1 MQFQESRYK
10 MAIDIILICYCNLP
24 EEAMPCILHYRVVN
38 TYISHTKKKKNATSF
53 CRQTSNWHYA
63 RAFITATKL
72 VQCFRHQVPAHTLP
86 AL

>member
-38 TYISHTKKKKNATSF
+38 TYISHTKKKKMQLHSVVKP
-53 CRQTSNWHYA
+53 QIG
-63 RAFITATKL
+63 ITHVL
-72 VQCFRHQVPAHTLP
+72 L
-86 AL
+86 

>member
-38 TYISHTKKKKNATSF
+38 TYISHTKKKKKCNFILS
-53 CRQTSNWHYA
+53 SNL
-63 RAFITATKL
+63 KL
-72 VQCFRHQVPAHTLP
+72 ALRTCFYNSN
-86 AL
+86 